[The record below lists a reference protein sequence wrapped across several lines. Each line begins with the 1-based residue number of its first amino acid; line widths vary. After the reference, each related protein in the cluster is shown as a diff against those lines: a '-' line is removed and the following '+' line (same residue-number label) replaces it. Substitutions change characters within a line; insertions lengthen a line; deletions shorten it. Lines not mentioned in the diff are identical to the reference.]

1 MQPKFKN
8 IQEYQKAEL
17 LMQPIFIRVLDNVRQ
32 QSESSSWETSY
43 QEINEPFPS
52 YLLLLKKDQQII
64 EYNIWELCFQI
75 CFKSY
80 QQNQAN
86 PVETDSNLI
95 NQLGEVDWQALE
107 LKTKKVIATIFK

>member
-8 IQEYQKAEL
+8 IQEYEKAQL
-17 LMQPIFIRVLDNVRQ
+17 LMQPIFIRVLDNIRQ

-52 YLLLLKKDQQII
+52 YLLFLKKNKQLI

-80 QQNQAN
+80 QKNQTD
-86 PVETDSNLI
+86 PVETDTNLI
-95 NQLGEVDWQALE
+95 DKLGQVDWQALE
-107 LKTKKVIATIFK
+107 AKTKNVIITIFN